1 MELKNWEINEKHK
14 INEIEIQMGTGLIII
29 IFQKKKDL

>member
-1 MELKNWEINEKHK
+1 MELKNWEIHEKYK

-29 IFQKKKDL
+29 IFQQEEDL

>member
-1 MELKNWEINEKHK
+1 MELKNWEINEKNK

-29 IFQKKKDL
+29 IFQQKEDL